1 MILTGGYMNK
11 LFLGLAALGLS
22 LSISAGVKPLEVK
35 SENQQVQTS
44 LTINSPKYAYN
55 SENVWEEEVYTFEDA
70 GGSYTITL
78 KTAEDYELVA
88 VSGSD
93 SMTVNG
99 KYTVEGSKL
108 TLLLKDS
115 VLYEF
120 NINEDGTI
128 TLIEPPVENPPVE
141 EPGTE
146 EPGLVEPDYSGLT
159 TAELIEALKEAL
171 KESEIDWKK
180 VGSIALALF
189 GGLALSLISL
199 LIYIIRLKLKNIDMV
214 KVSEKFKEEADTKL
228 AEYEK
233 RVEEALKQL
242 DDDVKVSIDKAE
254 SKRKEEIEEQSLKLT
269 ASIEEAKKN
278 LSINTEL
285 E

>member
-1 MILTGGYMNK
+1 MNK

-55 SENVWEEEVYTFEDA
+55 SENVWEEEVYKFEDA
-70 GGSYTITL
+70 GGSYNITL

-99 KYTVEGSKL
+99 KYTIEGSKL

-120 NINEDGTI
+120 TINADGTL
-128 TLIEPPVENPPVE
+128 TLIEPVPE
-141 EPGTE
+141 EPVPE
-146 EPGLVEPDYSGLT
+146 EPIEEPDYSGLT

-214 KVSEKFKEEADTKL
+214 KVSEKFKEEADAQL
-228 AEYEK
+228 AKYEK
-233 RVEEALKQL
+233 QVAEALKQL
-242 DDDVKVSIDKAE
+242 DDDVKISIDKAE

>member
-1 MILTGGYMNK
+1 MNK

-55 SENVWEEEVYTFEDA
+55 SENVWEEEVYTYEDA

-99 KYTVEGSKL
+99 KYTVEASKL

-120 NINEDGTI
+120 TINEDGTL
-128 TLIEPPVENPPVE
+128 TLVEPPVENPPVE

-180 VGSIALALF
+180 VGGIALSLF

-199 LIYIIRLKLKNIDMV
+199 LIYIIRLKLKNIDIV
-214 KVSEKFKEEADTKL
+214 KVSEKFKEEADAKL

-233 RVEEALKQL
+233 KVEEELKQL

-254 SKRKEEIEEQSLKLT
+254 SKRKEEIEAESLKLT

-278 LSINTEL
+278 LSINKEL

>member
-1 MILTGGYMNK
+1 MNK

-55 SENVWEEEVYTFEDA
+55 SENVWEEEVYTYEDA

-88 VSGSD
+88 LSGSD
-93 SMTVNG
+93 SMTVTG

-108 TLLLKDS
+108 TLLLKDA

-120 NINEDGTI
+120 NINADGTL
-128 TLIEPPVENPPVE
+128 TLIEPVPE
-141 EPGTE
+141 EPGTD

-171 KESEIDWKK
+171 SESEIDWKK
-180 VGSIALALF
+180 VGGIALALF

-214 KVSEKFKEEADTKL
+214 KVAEKFKEEADAKL

-233 RVEEALKQL
+233 SVEAALKQL

-254 SKRKEEIEEQSLKLT
+254 SKRKEEIEAQSLKLT
-269 ASIEEAKKN
+269 ESIEEAKKN

>member
-1 MILTGGYMNK
+1 MNK

-44 LTINSPKYAYN
+44 LIIDSPKYAYN

-120 NINEDGTI
+120 NINADGTL
-128 TLIEPPVENPPVE
+128 TLIEPPVENPPAE

-171 KESEIDWKK
+171 SESEINWKK
-180 VGSIALALF
+180 VGGIALALF

-214 KVSEKFKEEADTKL
+214 KVAEKFKEEADAKL

-233 RVEEALKQL
+233 KVEEELKQL

-254 SKRKEEIEEQSLKLT
+254 SKRKEEIEAQSLKLT

>member
-1 MILTGGYMNK
+1 MNK

-44 LTINSPKYAYN
+44 LIIESPKYAYN
-55 SENVWEEEVYTFEDA
+55 SENVWEEEVYKFEDA

-108 TLLLKDS
+108 TLLLKDA

-120 NINEDGTI
+120 TINADGTL
-128 TLIEPPVENPPVE
+128 TLVEPPVENPPVE

-214 KVSEKFKEEADTKL
+214 KVSEKFKEEADAKL

-233 RVEEALKQL
+233 SVEAALKQL

-254 SKRKEEIEEQSLKLT
+254 SKRKEEIEAQSLKLT
-269 ASIEEAKKN
+269 ESIEEAKKN
-278 LSINTEL
+278 LSINKEL

>member
-1 MILTGGYMNK
+1 MNK

-55 SENVWEEEVYTFEDA
+55 SENVWEEEVYTYEDA

-120 NINEDGTI
+120 TINEDGTL
-128 TLIEPPVENPPVE
+128 TLVEPPVENPPVE

-180 VGSIALALF
+180 VGGIALSLF

-199 LIYIIRLKLKNIDMV
+199 LIYIIRLKLKNIDIV
-214 KVSEKFKEEADTKL
+214 KVSEKFKEEADAQL
-228 AEYEK
+228 AKYEK
-233 RVEEALKQL
+233 QVAEALKQL

-254 SKRKEEIEEQSLKLT
+254 SKRKEEIEAESLKLT

-278 LSINTEL
+278 LSINKEL

>member
-1 MILTGGYMNK
+1 MNK

-93 SMTVNG
+93 SMTVTG

-108 TLLLKDS
+108 TLLLKDD

-120 NINEDGTI
+120 NINEDGTL
-128 TLIEPPVENPPVE
+128 TLVEPVPE
-141 EPGTE
+141 EPGTG
-146 EPGLVEPDYSGLT
+146 EPIEEPDYSGLT

-171 KESEIDWKK
+171 SESEINWKK
-180 VGSIALALF
+180 VGGIALALF

-214 KVSEKFKEEADTKL
+214 KVAEKFKEEADAKL

-233 RVEEALKQL
+233 KVEESLKQL

-254 SKRKEEIEEQSLKLT
+254 SKRKEEIEAESLKLT